1 MAHKG
6 KRLLLLQDLCAR
18 LPYGVKLLVEGWDS
32 DRDCKFDTET
42 LIGIDDRF
50 IYTIWDKTGD
60 KDKHSIVE
68 PLSILDYK
76 PYLRPMSTMTE
87 EEKEELL
94 NHVLGGEGAEYFHIT
109 HDGSIDG
116 NQEAEQDLYN
126 LNLHWLNFGP
136 LTASSYIDWLNKKM
150 FDFRGL
156 IPKSLALSTEEFNPY
171 KD

>member
-1 MAHKG
+1 MTQEDKQ
-6 KRLLLLQDLCAR
+6 LLLVDLCAR
-18 LPYGVKLLVEGWDS
+18 LPYGVKITDGLHITTLKVRIDTAPATLAQFIHS
-32 DRDCKFDTET
+32 DNLR
-42 LIGIDDRF
+42 
-50 IYTIWDKTGD
+50 Y
-60 KDKHSIVE
+60 
-68 PLSILDYK
+68 
-76 PYLRPMSTMTE
+76 YLRPMSSMTA

-94 NHVLGGEGAEYFHIT
+94 NHVLGGEGAEYFHIA

-136 LTASSYIDWLNKKM
+136 LTTASYIDWLNKKM

-156 IPKSLALSTEEFNPY
+156 IPKGLAISTEEFNPY

>member
-1 MAHKG
+1 MTQEDKQ
-6 KRLLLLQDLCAR
+6 LLLVDLCGR
-18 LPYGVKLLVEGWDS
+18 LPYGVKITDGLHITTLKV
-32 DRDCKFDTET
+32 RIDTAPAT
-42 LIGIDDRF
+42 LAQF
-50 IYTIWDKTGD
+50 I
-60 KDKHSIVE
+60 HSE
-68 PLSILDYK
+68 NLRY
-76 PYLRPMSTMTE
+76 YLRPMSSMTE
-87 EEKEELL
+87 EEKGELL
-94 NHVLGGEGAEYFHIT
+94 NHVLGGEGAEYFHIA

-136 LTASSYIDWLNKKM
+136 LTTASYIDWLNKKM

>member
-1 MAHKG
+1 MTQEEKQ
-6 KRLLLLQDLCAR
+6 LLLVDLCGR
-18 LPYGVKLLVEGWDS
+18 LPYGVKITDGLHITTLKV
-32 DRDCKFDTET
+32 RIDTAPAT
-42 LIGIDDRF
+42 LAQF
-50 IYTIWDKTGD
+50 I
-60 KDKHSIVE
+60 HSE
-68 PLSILDYK
+68 NLRY
-76 PYLRPMSTMTE
+76 YLRPMSSMTE
-87 EEKEELL
+87 EEKGELL
-94 NHVLGGEGAEYFHIT
+94 NHVLGGEGAEYFHIA

-136 LTASSYIDWLNKKM
+136 LTTASYIDWLNKKM